1 MLGNSGNQHFEVEV
15 VVYYQ
20 GLEWVVQGV
29 WWVQVDVVEDE
40 TVEGLVGQGVE
51 EVE

>member
-1 MLGNSGNQHFEVEV
+1 MLGNSGNQHCEVEV
-15 VVYYQ
+15 VVYYY
-20 GLEWVVQGV
+20 GLEWVMPEV

-40 TVEGLVGQGVE
+40 TVEGFVGQGEE